1 MKSNYY
7 DHVNDLNSDIWS
19 AFNDGKYDV
28 LKAFVHVDIHFS
40 QVWVQVLELFPAFSL
55 AKVQHFRKWSYFQS
69 CSYLLTSSQVLHTWI
84 HTLTYFAALTEILI
98 DGSEWQ

>member
-40 QVWVQVLELFPAFSL
+40 QV
-55 AKVQHFRKWSYFQS
+55 
-69 CSYLLTSSQVLHTWI
+69 
-84 HTLTYFAALTEILI
+84 
-98 DGSEWQ
+98 